1 MSSSIIVLLELKLL
15 LSLGAKI
22 DIMFKSM
29 KYFVFFL
36 AFLPFSIYSQTLE
49 EAKKL
54 YTEGNYAAALPVFET
69 ACKSSPKNAS
79 YNQWYGH
86 CLFETGNRKEAVSYL
101 KYAASKSI
109 PEAYQVLGKLYYLN
123 YEFQESADAYEAYL
137 LLMKDKKITGI
148 DEIKYLLERSK
159 RAARMIAHC
168 EDVQIIDSVIV
179 NKNDFLNAYFISR
192 EAGRLEY
199 INKGT
204 AYVNPLDDKRYFAEK
219 NKNEH
224 YRLYSEIKIQEQW
237 TDKKELTLP
246 SDSSENDNYPFVLQ
260 DGLTV
265 YYAST
270 GNGSIGG
277 YDLFITRY
285 NSNNDTYLTPSQMG
299 MPFNSIAN
307 DYLMVIDENNNIAYF
322 ATDRFQEE
330 DKVIIYTFIP
340 NEKITPIESENKDE
354 LISRSK
360 ITSIRDTWKTDVD
373 YAAYIKDVKA
383 NILNEQ
389 NKVKRD
395 FFFVINDNIIYY
407 TVDDFKNAAA
417 KQVFLKTQELEK
429 QLKTQEK
436 DLDDLRNN
444 YMKGDAQYRKSVQ
457 ATILYRENHLPELWE
472 EYNKTVMHARNL
484 EIRYLRQQQ

>member
-1 MSSSIIVLLELKLL
+1 MYRNI
-15 LSLGAKI
+15 
-22 DIMFKSM
+22 

-36 AFLPFSIYSQTLE
+36 AFLPFSVYSQTLE
-49 EAKKL
+49 EAKKW
-54 YTEGNYAAALPVFET
+54 YTEGKYAAAMPVFEA

-79 YNQWYGH
+79 YSQWYGH
-86 CLFETGNRKEAVSYL
+86 CLFETGKRKEAVPYL
-101 KYAASKSI
+101 QFAASKSI
-109 PEAYQVLGKLYYLN
+109 PEAYPILGKLYYLN
-123 YEFQESADAYEAYL
+123 YEFQESADAYETYL
-137 LLMKDKKITGI
+137 LLVKDKINGI
-148 DEIKYLLERSK
+148 DKIKYSLERSK

-168 EDVQIIDSVIV
+168 ENVQIIDSIIV

-199 INKGT
+199 ADKGT
-204 AYVNPLDDKRYFAEK
+204 AYVNPLNDKRYFAWK
-219 NKNEH
+219 NKNEP
-224 YRLYSEIKIQEQW
+224 YRLYSEIKIQDQW
-237 TDKKELTLP
+237 TDTKELTLP
-246 SDSSENDNYPFVLQ
+246 SDSSGNDNYPFVLQ

-285 NSNNDTYLTPSQMG
+285 NSGNDTYLTPSQMG

-340 NEKITPIESENKDE
+340 NEKITPIESENKNE
-354 LISRSK
+354 LISRAK
-360 ITSIRDTWKTDVD
+360 ITSIRDSWKTSVG
-373 YAAYIKDVKA
+373 YSAYIQTVKT

-395 FFFVINDNIIYY
+395 FFFVINDNIVYY
-407 TVDDFKNAAA
+407 SLDDFKNATA
-417 KQVFLKTQELEK
+417 KQVFLKTQEQEK
-429 QLKTQEK
+429 QLKAQEK
-436 DLDDLRNN
+436 DLEDLRNS
-444 YMKGDAQYRKSVQ
+444 YLKGTAQYRKSVQ
-457 ATILYRENHLPELWE
+457 ATILYRESHLPELWE
-472 EYNKTVMHARNL
+472 EYNKAVMNARNL
-484 EIRYLRQQQ
+484 EIRHLRQQQ